1 MDANTNKYK
10 PANVSSMPAL
20 DETVHK
26 TTSPGVTP
34 VVSTV
39 PQTTVGAEDPSLAD
53 AGASNQPKRP
63 LRRPG
68 KVIPDRPQRVFY
80 CLTLKNPLRKLCI
93 KVVEWKYVINH
104 LKVLMYELHVLSV
117 MCAVDF

>member
-1 MDANTNKYK
+1 
-10 PANVSSMPAL
+10 MPAL